1 MAVLENVSHSRHGG
15 KENTVVERS
24 EVKHREYG
32 GGEQGADV
40 EVGVPGRRVVV
51 LRSMGHPCVQVVQ
64 SHVAQEPQPVDE
76 ERGDEVDQ
84 PVDEEGGDE
93 VDPSPSPADCQTL
106 ACSNRT
112 IKDGDI
118 AP

>member
-1 MAVLENVSHSRHGG
+1 MAVLENVSHSWQGR
-15 KENTVVERS
+15 KQNTVVERS

-76 ERGDEVDQ
+76 E
-84 PVDEEGGDE
+84 GGDE

-106 ACSNRT
+106 TCSNRT